1 MGDIMDEKDRM
12 INSKDLERSLKQE
25 IEKEIKKKK

>member
-1 MGDIMDEKDRM
+1 MGDIMDNKDRM
-12 INSKDLERSLKQE
+12 INSKDLERSLKKE